1 MSSPPPPLKLR
12 AREIADMDVIAAV
25 LQDALV
31 PLRDVAWLKREKRFV
46 LVVNRFMWERAEPGE
61 PEPGPPEATAADDAS
76 FEDAEARPTRWRCN
90 AALVIEKIRAVQ
102 TRGVDLTARDQFLNL
117 LTIASEP
124 KRITL
129 YFSEGARLRLEVS
142 EIRCHLTDLGEP
154 WPTWSLPQHE
164 EAGAGV

>member
-1 MSSPPPPLKLR
+1 
-12 AREIADMDVIAAV
+12 MDVIAAV

-46 LVVNRFMWERAEPGE
+46 LVANRFMWEQGEAGE
-61 PEPGPPEATAADDAS
+61 PEPGPEAGDQEEAGGVDDAS

-90 AALVIEKIRAVQ
+90 AALVVEKVRAVRTQ
-102 TRGVDLTARDQFLNL
+102 GVDLGARDQFLNL

-129 YFSEGARLRLEVS
+129 YFSEGARLRLDVS

-154 WPTWSLPQHE
+154 WPTWSVPQHE
-164 EAGAGV
+164 EAEAEA

>member
-1 MSSPPPPLKLR
+1 VSSPRPLKLR
-12 AREIADMDVIAAV
+12 ARDVADMDVIAAV

-46 LVVNRFMWERAEPGE
+46 LVANRFMWEQGEGGE
-61 PEPGPPEATAADDAS
+61 PEPGPPEATADDAS

-90 AALVIEKIRAVQ
+90 AALVVEKVRAVRTQ
-102 TRGVDLTARDQFLNL
+102 GVDLGARDQFLNL

-129 YFSEGARLRLEVS
+129 YFSEGARLRLDVS

-154 WPTWSLPQHE
+154 WPTWSVPQHE
-164 EAGAGV
+164 EAGV